1 MSLESALSDL
11 VSDINDAYQ
20 NSKNSAL
27 ISIPSDDIIKTLAF
41 ELSNAIYKYLK
52 EAEIDS
58 IGVIIPGQSCSPGST
73 LTPGTS
79 KTKSGSQG
87 GKLI

>member
-1 MSLESALSDL
+1 MSLESALPDLISDL
-11 VSDINDAYQ
+11 NDAYQ

-27 ISIPSDDIIKTLAF
+27 ISIPSNDIIKTLAF

-58 IGVIIPGQSCSPGST
+58 RGVIILGQPCSSGTTSSPGI
-73 LTPGTS
+73 S
-79 KTKSGSQG
+79 KIKSGSQG

>member
-1 MSLESALSDL
+1 MSLESALPDLISDL
-11 VSDINDAYQ
+11 NDAYQ

-27 ISIPSDDIIKTLAF
+27 ISIPSNDIIKTLAF
-41 ELSNAIYKYLK
+41 ELANAIYKYLK

-58 IGVIIPGQSCSPGST
+58 IGVIIPGQPCSSGATSSPGI
-73 LTPGTS
+73 S